1 MDPIPA
7 EKSLP
12 SWSFAIAVR
21 GRLSLARRQTCR
33 TLRDCFAFLRPP
45 PPPPSLFRCI
55 QFRLWFEPLV
65 CRVIPSI
72 LSRSFIK
79 GLVCY
84 RERKKEKRTNSSTD
98 ASHYASYVTTIN
110 GRIIR
115 WYVPSGWNNI
125 LFVFIWQNNVR
136 PRCRDL
142 FDMFNTCQ
150 PIIDREK
157 NVRLFVPQFS
167 KINPRRN
174 HDFDSYENTIYAFA
188 DQAFNKQC
196 LRLPWNSAV
205 EFYFLSPSLSQ
216 FVISSSQSKGDGRFF
231 SLEIFLPVAI
241 NVANRNR
248 ATFHI
253 LISAKLMFRFHVLY

>member
-1 MDPIPA
+1 MLQLIRRNHPSSSSSLLVSMHTISTLIRA
-7 EKSLP
+7 ARLP
-12 SWSFAIAVR
+12 SYPKYFISFVHKRA
-21 GRLSLARRQTCR
+21 SL
-33 TLRDCFAFLRPP
+33 
-45 PPPPSLFRCI
+45 
-55 QFRLWFEPLV
+55 
-65 CRVIPSI
+65 
-72 LSRSFIK
+72 LSREKK
-79 GLVCY
+79 G
-84 RERKKEKRTNSSTD
+84 TD

-125 LFVFIWQNNVR
+125 LFVFIWQNNGR

-196 LRLPWNSAV
+196 LRLPWNSPV